1 VSCAK
6 VLSHFVIPSVIPEI
20 LLSHFMILSVI
31 LEISLNHFAPVS
43 VILPQYSAI
52 FVISLAIF
60 VISSGILEI
69 SLSHSYRLQSP
80 IESFVAHPWGAC
92 ETRRFGGGGTQGW
105 SGGDGRHARSERRR
119 REACRIIA
127 AATGEEHAGSTRG
140 VGVCGPGRLGRAGFG
155 PSVVVGLDPGDGPL
169 VYHPR

>member
-92 ETRRFGGGGTQGW
+92 ETRRFGGGGDTGMEW
-105 SGGDGRHARSERRR
+105 WRWEARQIR
-119 REACRIIA
+119 A
-127 AATGEEHAGSTRG
+127 AATGGMSDHCGSDGRGACGVDAWGRG
-140 VGVCGPGRLGRAGFG
+140 VWARSVGACRVWSIGGGWAGPR
-155 PSVVVGLDPGDGPL
+155 
-169 VYHPR
+169 